1 MQSSQEINS
10 VLDVYVKTS
19 DINKA
24 YETALANLSLLQ
36 VEVEKLGVKAP
47 KKLKRS
53 FEDSLEF
60 LKRHIVSSHR
70 EFALQ
75 KPNISYSYAA
85 ALFQAEKTLEI
96 RSEIEKCDSIIQNLQ
111 QKRPQ
116 DFILLGGLDS
126 CLKSVADEILK
137 LKDYLKQTEINVY
150 QKSLEN
156 DKHKSKI
163 IEIKGLYRSFDGSE
177 YVWYTVDQID
187 CLTGGYTTFT
197 NADGKQAERL
207 KLLRRVE
214 SINIEEMEKL
224 IRGFN
229 PGHNAQMA
237 LEAVKS
243 MQQLAHRAVKPMKK

>member
-10 VLDVYVKTS
+10 VLDVYEKTS

-24 YETALANLSLLQ
+24 YETALANLFLLQ
-36 VEVEKLGVKAP
+36 VEVKKLGVKVP

-70 EFALQ
+70 ELELQ

-85 ALFQAEKTLEI
+85 ALFQAGKALEI
-96 RSEIEKCDSIIQNLQ
+96 RTEIKKCDSIIQDLQ

-126 CLKSVADEILK
+126 CLKYVANEILK
-137 LKDYLKQTEINVY
+137 LQHSLKQTEINVY
-150 QKSLEN
+150 KKSLEN
-156 DKHKSKI
+156 DNHKSKN
-163 IEIKGLYRSFDGSE
+163 IEIKGLYQSFDGSE
-177 YVWYTVDQID
+177 YVRYTVDQID
-187 CLTGGYTTFT
+187 CLTSGYTTFT

-207 KLLRRVE
+207 KLLRRVD

>member
-10 VLDVYVKTS
+10 VLDVYEKTS

-47 KKLKRS
+47 EKMKRS

>member
-10 VLDVYVKTS
+10 VLDVYEKTS

-24 YETALANLSLLQ
+24 YETALANLFLLQ
-36 VEVEKLGVKAP
+36 VEVKKLGVKVP

-70 EFALQ
+70 ELELQ

-85 ALFQAEKTLEI
+85 ALFQAGKALEI
-96 RSEIEKCDSIIQNLQ
+96 RTEIKKCDSIIQDLQ

-126 CLKSVADEILK
+126 CLKYVANEILK
-137 LKDYLKQTEINVY
+137 LQHSLKQTEINVY

-156 DKHKSKI
+156 DNHKSKN
-163 IEIKGLYRSFDGSE
+163 IEIKGLYHSFDGSE
-177 YVWYTVDQID
+177 YVRYTVDQID
-187 CLTGGYTTFT
+187 CLTSGYTTFT

-207 KLLRRVE
+207 KLLRRVD

-243 MQQLAHRAVKPMKK
+243 MQQLSHQAVKPMKK